1 MKEETKMK
9 WPFKHLKQD
18 SSWPLQNVACALSAV
33 VIQAPPELRKEAM
46 AKTIERA
53 FRLAARVCRELE
65 IHPAR
70 ALEIAEEQLCREI
83 PGAKAAILAVRGEKA
98 ADTEDQAQD
107 LLKTMLGGPETGE
120 A

>member
-1 MKEETKMK
+1 MK

-18 SSWPLQNVACALSAV
+18 SSWPLQGVACALSATA
-33 VIQAPPELRKEAM
+33 IQAPPELRKEAM

-83 PGAKAAILAVRGEKA
+83 PGAKQAIVAVRAGKA
-98 ADTEDQAQD
+98 ADDDDQAQD
-107 LLKTMLGGPETGE
+107 LLAKMLGGPETGE

>member
-1 MKEETKMK
+1 MK

-18 SSWPLQNVACALSAV
+18 SSWPLQPIACGLAAAV
-33 VIQAPPELRKEAM
+33 LEAPPELRKDAV
-46 AKTIERA
+46 AKTLERA

-70 ALEIAEEQLCREI
+70 ALEIAEAQLCREI
-83 PGAKAAILAVRGEKA
+83 PGAKAAINAVKAEKA
-98 ADTEDQAQD
+98 TDAEEQAQK
-107 LLKTMLGGPETGE
+107 LLGKMLGGPTKGD

>member
-1 MKEETKMK
+1 MK

-18 SSWPLQNVACALSAV
+18 SSWPLQGVACALSAQ
-33 VIQAPPELRKEAM
+33 VIQSPPELRKEAV
-46 AKTIERA
+46 AKTVERA

-70 ALEIAEEQLCREI
+70 ALEVAEEQLCREI
-83 PGAKAAILAVRGEKA
+83 PGAKKAILAVRAGKA
-98 ADTEDQAQD
+98 ADAEDQAQD
-107 LLKTMLGGPETGE
+107 LLSKMLGGPETGE